1 MKERTSESLS
11 ALMDG
16 EAVATGAIDELLA
29 SCDARATWARY
40 HLIGDAMRDGLPAR
54 VDPGLAARVAARLA
68 GEPALLAPQR
78 RRPAFLKPLAAMA
91 VAASV
96 AGLAVVTFDRG
107 PDTPAVA
114 AVAAVA
120 PPAAPTPAP
129 PATLTPVPPVE
140 VVRWAPPDAA
150 AAARLNGYLVNYSEQ
165 RSTMAVPGVLPPY
178 VRLVGHEVR

>member
-16 EAVATGAIDELLA
+16 EAVATDAIDELLA
-29 SCDARATWARY
+29 SCDARGTWARY

-54 VDPGLAARVAARLA
+54 VDPGLATRVAALLA
-68 GEPALLAPQR
+68 DEPALLAPQR
-78 RRPAFLKPLAAMA
+78 RRPAFLKPLAALA

-107 PDTPAVA
+107 PDTP

-140 VVRWAPPDAA
+140 VVRWAPADAA